1 MKKILLTMS
10 VAVMLGLGMTSCN
23 NQPQKNDTQK
33 SATKGSI
40 ADSSDGLKIAYVE
53 VDSIESQY
61 NYWKDVTKLMQGK
74 QANIQKTLQGKQ
86 QSLQQ
91 AAQNFQQGIQSNKYS
106 QEQAQQIQAG
116 LQQQA
121 QEGDALQQRLGAEY
135 QKEAEKY
142 QKALSDSIH
151 HFLAEYN
158 KDKKF
163 SIIFAKQG
171 DNILY
176 AQDAFDITDQVVAG
190 LNKRYKGMGQKK

>member
-1 MKKILLTMS
+1 MKKILFTMT
-10 VAVMLGLGMTSCN
+10 VAAMLGMGMTSCN

-33 SATKGSI
+33 SEKGTV
-40 ADSSDGLKIAYVE
+40 AESSDGLKIAYVE
-53 VDSIESQY
+53 VDSIMSQY

-74 QANIQKTLQGKQ
+74 QNNIQKTLQGKQ

-106 QEQAQQIQAG
+106 QAEAQQIQAN
-116 LQQQA
+116 LQRQA
-121 QEGDALQQRLGAEY
+121 QEGDALQQRLGTEY
-135 QKEAEKY
+135 QKEADKY
-142 QKALSDSIH
+142 NQALSDSIH

-163 SIIFAKQG
+163 SIILAKQG

-176 AQDAFDITDQVVAG
+176 AQKAYDITDQVVAG
-190 LNKRYKGMGQKK
+190 LNKRYKGMKK

>member
-1 MKKILLTMS
+1 MKKILFTIS
-10 VAVMLGLGMTSCN
+10 VAAMLGLGMTSCN

-33 SATKGSI
+33 EAKGTI
-40 ADSSDGLKIAYVE
+40 ADSNADLKIAYVE
-53 VDSIESQY
+53 VDTIMSQY
-61 NYWKDVTKLMQGK
+61 QYWKDVMKLMQGK

-91 AAQNFQQGIQSNKYS
+91 AAANFQQGIQSNKFS
-106 QEQAQQIQAG
+106 QAQAQQIQAN

-121 QEGDALQQRLGAEY
+121 QEGDALQQRLGSEY
-135 QKEAEKY
+135 QKEVEKY
-142 QKALSDSIH
+142 NTALSDSIH

-163 SIIFAKQG
+163 SLILAKQG

-176 AQDAFDITDQVVAG
+176 ASNALDITDQVVAG
-190 LNKRYKGMGQKK
+190 LNKRYKGMGGKK

>member
-1 MKKILLTMS
+1 MKKILFTIS
-10 VAVMLGLGMTSCN
+10 VAAMLGLGMTSCN

-33 SATKGSI
+33 EAKGTI
-40 ADSSDGLKIAYVE
+40 ADSNADLKIAYVE
-53 VDSIESQY
+53 VDTIMSRYQ
-61 NYWKDVTKLMQGK
+61 YWKDVMKLMQGK

-91 AAQNFQQGIQSNKYS
+91 AAANFQQGIQSNKYS
-106 QEQAQQIQAG
+106 QAQAQQIQAN

-121 QEGDALQQRLGAEY
+121 QEGDALQQRLGSEY
-135 QKEAEKY
+135 QKEVEKY
-142 QKALSDSIH
+142 NTALSDSIH

-163 SIIFAKQG
+163 SLILAKQG

-176 AQDAFDITDQVVAG
+176 ASNALDITDQVVAG
-190 LNKRYKGMGQKK
+190 LNKRYKGMGGKK

>member
-1 MKKILLTMS
+1 MKKILFTIS
-10 VAVMLGLGMTSCN
+10 VAAMLGLGMTSCN

-33 SATKGSI
+33 EAKGTI
-40 ADSSDGLKIAYVE
+40 ADSNADLKIAYVE
-53 VDSIESQY
+53 VDTIMSQY
-61 NYWKDVTKLMQGK
+61 QYWKDVMKLMQGK

-91 AAQNFQQGIQSNKYS
+91 AAANFQQGIQSNKYS
-106 QEQAQQIQAG
+106 QAQAQQIQAN

-121 QEGDALQQRLGAEY
+121 QEGDALQQRLGSEY
-135 QKEAEKY
+135 QKEVEKY
-142 QKALSDSIH
+142 NTALSDSIH

-163 SIIFAKQG
+163 SLILAKQG

-176 AQDAFDITDQVVAG
+176 ASNALDITDQVDAG
-190 LNKRYKGMGQKK
+190 LNKRYKGMGGKK

>member
-1 MKKILLTMS
+1 MKKILFTIS
-10 VAVMLGLGMTSCN
+10 VAAMLGLGMTSCN

-33 SATKGSI
+33 EAKGTI
-40 ADSSDGLKIAYVE
+40 ADSNADLKIAYVE
-53 VDSIESQY
+53 VDTIMSKYQ
-61 NYWKDVTKLMQGK
+61 YWKDVMKLMQGK

-91 AAQNFQQGIQSNKYS
+91 AAANFQQGIQSNKYS
-106 QEQAQQIQAG
+106 QAQAQQIQAN

-121 QEGDALQQRLGAEY
+121 QEGDALQQRLGSEY
-135 QKEAEKY
+135 QKEVEKY
-142 QKALSDSIH
+142 NTALSDSIH

-163 SIIFAKQG
+163 SLILAKQG

-176 AQDAFDITDQVVAG
+176 ASNALDITDQVVAG
-190 LNKRYKGMGQKK
+190 LTKRYKGMGGKK

>member
-1 MKKILLTMS
+1 MKKILFTIS
-10 VAVMLGLGMTSCN
+10 VAAMLGLGMTSCN

-33 SATKGSI
+33 EAKGTV
-40 ADSSDGLKIAYVE
+40 ADSNADLKIAYVE
-53 VDSIESQY
+53 VDTIMSKYQ
-61 NYWKDVTKLMQGK
+61 YWKDVMKLMQGK

-91 AAQNFQQGIQSNKYS
+91 AAANFQQGIQSNKYS
-106 QEQAQQIQAG
+106 QAQAQQIQAN

-121 QEGDALQQRLGAEY
+121 QEGDALQQRLGSEY
-135 QKEAEKY
+135 QKEVEKY
-142 QKALSDSIH
+142 NTALSDSIH

-163 SIIFAKQG
+163 SLILAKQG

-176 AQDAFDITDQVVAG
+176 ASNALDITDQVVAG
-190 LNKRYKGMGQKK
+190 LNKRYKGMGGKK

>member
-1 MKKILLTMS
+1 MKKILFTIS
-10 VAVMLGLGMTSCN
+10 VAAMLGLGMTSCN

-33 SATKGSI
+33 EAKGTI
-40 ADSSDGLKIAYVE
+40 ADSNADLKIAYVE
-53 VDSIESQY
+53 VDTIMSKYQ
-61 NYWKDVTKLMQGK
+61 YWKDVMKLMQGK

-91 AAQNFQQGIQSNKYS
+91 AAANFQQGIQSNKYS
-106 QEQAQQIQAG
+106 QAQAQQIQAN

-121 QEGDALQQRLGAEY
+121 QEGDALQQRRGSEY
-135 QKEAEKY
+135 QKEVEKY
-142 QKALSDSIH
+142 NTALSDSIH

-163 SIIFAKQG
+163 SLILAKQG

-176 AQDAFDITDQVVAG
+176 ASNALDITDQVVAG
-190 LNKRYKGMGQKK
+190 LNKRYKGMGGKK

>member
-10 VAVMLGLGMTSCN
+10 VAVMLGLGITSCN

-33 SATKGSI
+33 SATKGTV
-40 ADSSDGLKIAYVE
+40 ADSNEGLKIAYVE
-53 VDSIESQY
+53 YDSILSQY
-61 NYWKDVTKLMQGK
+61 NFSKDAQKILDGK
-74 QANIQKTLQGKQ
+74 RANAQKTIQSKQ
-86 QSLQQ
+86 QTLQQ
-91 AAQNFQQGIQSNKYS
+91 KAQDLEQGYRANKYT
-106 QEQAQQIQAG
+106 QAQVQQIQAG

-121 QEGDALQQRLGAEY
+121 QEGDALAQRLQNELA
-135 QKEAEKY
+135 KEADNY
-142 QKALSDSIH
+142 NKALSDSVH

-176 AQDAFDITDQVVAG
+176 AQDAYDITDQVIAG
-190 LNKRYKGMGQKK
+190 LNKRYKGMNKK

>member
-1 MKKILLTMS
+1 MKKILFTIS
-10 VAVMLGLGMTSCN
+10 VAAMLGLGMTSCN

-33 SATKGSI
+33 EAKGTI
-40 ADSSDGLKIAYVE
+40 ADSNADLKIAYVE
-53 VDSIESQY
+53 VDTIMSKYQ
-61 NYWKDVTKLMQGK
+61 YWKDVMKLMQGK

-91 AAQNFQQGIQSNKYS
+91 AAANFQQGIQSNKYS
-106 QEQAQQIQAG
+106 QAQAQQIQAN

-121 QEGDALQQRLGAEY
+121 QEGDALQQRLGSEY
-135 QKEAEKY
+135 QKEVEKY
-142 QKALSDSIH
+142 NTALSDTIH

-163 SIIFAKQG
+163 SLILAKQG

-176 AQDAFDITDQVVAG
+176 ASNALDITDQVVAG
-190 LNKRYKGMGQKK
+190 LNKRYKGMGGKK

>member
-1 MKKILLTMS
+1 MKKILFTIS
-10 VAVMLGLGMTSCN
+10 VAAMLGLGMTSCN

-33 SATKGSI
+33 EAKGTI
-40 ADSSDGLKIAYVE
+40 ADSNADMKIAYVE
-53 VDSIESQY
+53 VDTIMSKYQ
-61 NYWKDVTKLMQGK
+61 YWKDVMKLMQGK

-91 AAQNFQQGIQSNKYS
+91 AAANFQQGIQSNKYS
-106 QEQAQQIQAG
+106 QAQAQQIQAN

-121 QEGDALQQRLGAEY
+121 QEGDALQQRLGSEY
-135 QKEAEKY
+135 QKEVEKY
-142 QKALSDSIH
+142 NTALSDSIH

-163 SIIFAKQG
+163 SLILAKQG

-176 AQDAFDITDQVVAG
+176 ASNALDITDQVVAG
-190 LNKRYKGMGQKK
+190 LNKRYKGMGGKK

>member
-1 MKKILLTMS
+1 MKKILFTIS
-10 VAVMLGLGMTSCN
+10 VAAMLGLGMTSCN

-33 SATKGSI
+33 EAKGTI
-40 ADSSDGLKIAYVE
+40 ADSNADMKIAYVE
-53 VDSIESQY
+53 VDTIMSQY
-61 NYWKDVTKLMQGK
+61 QYWKDVMKLMQGK

-91 AAQNFQQGIQSNKYS
+91 AAANFQQGIQSNKYS
-106 QEQAQQIQAG
+106 QAQAQQIQAN

-121 QEGDALQQRLGAEY
+121 QEGDALQQRLGSEY
-135 QKEAEKY
+135 QKEVEKY
-142 QKALSDSIH
+142 NTALSDSIH

-163 SIIFAKQG
+163 SLILAKQG

-176 AQDAFDITDQVVAG
+176 ASTALDITDQVVAG
-190 LNKRYKGMGQKK
+190 LNKRYKGMGGKK

>member
-1 MKKILLTMS
+1 MRKIFIAM
-10 VAVMLGLGMTSCN
+10 AVTAMLGMGMTSCN
-23 NQPQKNDTQK
+23 NQPKKNDTQA
-33 SATKGSI
+33 SADKGTV
-40 ADSSDGLKIAYVE
+40 ADSKDGLKIAYVE
-53 VDSIESQY
+53 VDSIMSQY
-61 NYWKDVTKLMQGK
+61 QYWKDVTKLMQGK
-74 QANIQKTLQGKQ
+74 QSNIQKTLQGKQ

-91 AAQNFQQGIQSNKYS
+91 AAQNFQQGVQANKYS
-106 QEQAQQIQAG
+106 QQQAQQIQAS

-142 QKALSDSIH
+142 NKALSDSIH

-163 SIIFAKQG
+163 SMIFAKQG

-176 AQDAFDITDQVVAG
+176 AQDAYDITDQVVAG
-190 LNKRYKGMGQKK
+190 LNKRYKGMKK